1 MSAELPKLT
10 RDEMAA
16 ALAAHSPEPLPPAV
30 VGALHDHYRELRRWN
45 RRLSLVGPG
54 TAAEVVG
61 RHYGEALA
69 ALPLLGRRGALVD
82 IGSGAGFPGF
92 VLAVARPG
100 WSVTLV
106 EARQRKWAFLEAAR
120 RRAALSCRCLN
131 ARVGDRLPPG
141 FPGRV
146 DVVTMR
152 AVRLPA
158 PALSAV
164 AGRLSDTGRLVVWV
178 GVEEP
183 ALPDGFEG
191 EEEIPLAGSARRR
204 IVAAGRVGGGS

>member
-1 MSAELPKLT
+1 
-10 RDEMAA
+10 MAA
-16 ALAAHSPEPLPPAV
+16 ALAAHSPEPLPPPI
-30 VGALHDHYRELRRWN
+30 VGVLHDHYRELRRWN

-54 TAAEVVG
+54 TADEVIG

-69 ALPLLGRRGALVD
+69 ALPLLGGRGVLVD

-92 VLAVARPG
+92 VLAAVRPR

-131 ARVGDRLPPG
+131 ARVGVRLPPE

-158 PALSAV
+158 PALAAV
-164 AGRLSDTGRLVVWV
+164 AGRLSDTGRLVLWV
-178 GVEEP
+178 GAEEP
-183 ALPDGFEG
+183 PLPAGFEW
-191 EEEIPLAGSARRR
+191 EEELPLAASARRR
-204 IVAAGRVGGGS
+204 IITACRVGGGA